1 MNLRKTLACGSLL
14 AGLLACQ
21 NTSESTSSS
30 EKSTLTLT
38 FKGKTKTYNDA
49 SISEGK
55 LGSIESIGITA
66 GSDGSDYLSLTA
78 YGSQAGTYPYKQDI
92 NNYTQ
97 VSQVEYKTAGTVF
110 NNYFAQICP
119 DRSGYRSTKGE
130 IKILEYEAGK
140 HAKGTFSGALIDAN
154 GDEQCHPDSASFS
167 GEFDITID

>member
-1 MNLRKTLACGSLL
+1 MNVKETLACGSLL
-14 AGLLACQ
+14 LLLACQ
-21 NTSESTSSS
+21 NTSESTSTSG
-30 EKSTLTLT
+30 KSTLTLT
-38 FKGKTKTYNDA
+38 FEGKTKTYNDA
-49 SISEGK
+49 SISVGK

-110 NNYFAQICP
+110 NNYFAQVCP
-119 DRSGYRSTKGE
+119 GKSGYHSTMGE

-154 GDEQCHPDSASFS
+154 GQEQCNPDSASFS
-167 GEFDITID
+167 GEFDIVID